1 MSEVILCNQALRAD
15 YLQMSCGID
24 FIEGRGCSRPSYLSP
39 YTPYLSGEILSDF
52 DRRLVSQLAPK
63 PISKELTNLALS
75 FGGDNVI
82 ALSEMSKKLRG
93 YSPELMG
100 ASSAVYANRIGG
112 FSNAVKNYQDALMAY
127 RHATKSNPATK
138 ALAKQKVL
146 GSYQKLQTQFG
157 LELNAVTAQVKS
169 SRGTPL
175 SNPKRGMNIARSS
188 RNVAKLNLTTQVQ
201 ADNLVKFGKHAKFLG
216 GGLAVIDFGSRIGN
230 VHTSYKAGG
239 NWERDLFI
247 ESSSFVASAAT
258 GTLMMNAGLGILLIA
273 TPAGWIGLISG
284 GIAIA
289 GAAAAGSMWTNHLM
303 QEHAGSKY
311 DWIMGKLG
319 S

>member
-15 YLQMSCGID
+15 FLQKSCGID
-24 FIEGRGCSRPSYLSP
+24 FIEGPGCSTPSYLSP

-52 DRRLVSQLAPK
+52 DRRLVNQLAPK
-63 PISKELTNLALS
+63 PVSKELTNLALS

-82 ALSEMSKKLRG
+82 ALSEISSKFQKYTPG
-93 YSPELMG
+93 IIG
-100 ASSAVYANRIGG
+100 ASTAVYTKRIDG
-112 FSNAVKNYQDALMAY
+112 FSGAIKDYQDALMAY
-127 RHATKSNPATK
+127 RHPTKSNPSAK
-138 ALAKQKVL
+138 ALTKQKIFT
-146 GSYQKLQTQFG
+146 SYHKLQAQFG

-175 SNPKRGMNIARSS
+175 SNPKRGMNIARSN
-188 RNVAKLNLTTQVQ
+188 RNVAKLNLTTQIQ

-216 GGLAVIDFGSRIGN
+216 GGLAVIDFGSRVGN
-230 VHTSYKAGG
+230 VQTSYQADG

-289 GAAAAGSMWTNHLM
+289 GAATAGSIQANYFAQKL
-303 QEHAGSKY
+303 AGPTY
-311 DWIMGKLG
+311 DWIMRKLEL
-319 S
+319 